1 VKDSIG
7 DKFADQ
13 TKLKRGDTFPVGKRI
28 PAFKVYASPLETVRL
43 PAPKLK
49 GGAGLWSV
57 VAARRSQAPE
67 VGASITPSEVAQ
79 LLWAAQGVTGERPK
93 GSHTS
98 LPYRTTPSLSGAY
111 PLEAYLIARSVT
123 DTFAGVYHYVVREH
137 QLEQVKIGDVTRD
150 LSSALLGDDTV
161 EIAACAIVLTGV
173 VERVIAAHGE
183 RGYRYLY
190 TEAGFAAQNIL
201 LAGTALGLSVQA
213 NSTFF
218 DDDLC
223 FLLGVQGNRELPL
236 TVILVGR

>member
-7 DKFADQ
+7 DKFVDQ

-67 VGASITPSEVAQ
+67 VGASVTPSEVAQ

-111 PLEAYLIARSVT
+111 PLEAYLLARSVT

-137 QLEQVKIGDVTRD
+137 QLEQVKIGDITRD
-150 LSSALLGDDTV
+150 LSSALLGDDTAEV
-161 EIAACAIVLTGV
+161 AACAVVLTGV
-173 VERVIAAHGE
+173 VERAIAAHGE

-190 TEAGFAAQNIL
+190 QEAGFAAQNIL

-213 NSTFF
+213 TSTFF
-218 DDDLC
+218 DDELC

-236 TVILVGR
+236 SVILIGR